1 MPDVIEQWRSYFSL
15 LEPQAGDL
23 ILDVGCNTG
32 EAERLVLRDCPQIGK
47 IIGVENDPKRHEYAL
62 SNGRRMEARRR

>member
-32 EAERLVLRDCPQIGK
+32 EAERLVLRDYPQ
-47 IIGVENDPKRHEYAL
+47 
-62 SNGRRMEARRR
+62 